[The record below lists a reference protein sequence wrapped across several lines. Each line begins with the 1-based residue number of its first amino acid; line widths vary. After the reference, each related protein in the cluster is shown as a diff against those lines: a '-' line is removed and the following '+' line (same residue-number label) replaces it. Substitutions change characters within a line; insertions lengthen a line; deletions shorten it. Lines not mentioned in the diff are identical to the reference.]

1 MEMTTGQLI
10 TIVIAIFGS
19 SGLWHLIETRLIRK
33 DELKD
38 RNQKSI
44 NEYEEHLMQC
54 SDACKKLLAYILI
67 PWQEDAMGRSE
78 KFVGIHEYEVMSGL
92 CQTYREIGGNG
103 TVKNRQEY
111 IDTFDRVPDVDIE
124 EKEIESWTN

>member
-1 MEMTTGQLI
+1 MLTTGQLI

-19 SGLWHLIETRLIRK
+19 SGLWHLLETRLIRK

-38 RNQKSI
+38 RDVKDLHD
-44 NEYEEHLMQC
+44 YEEHLELC
-54 SDACKKLLAYILI
+54 SKSCKKLLAYILI
-67 PWQEDAMGRSE
+67 PWQEDAMARSE

-92 CQTYREIGGNG
+92 CETYRELGGNG
-103 TVKNRQEY
+103 TVKKRQDY

-124 EKEIESWTN
+124 RETEQWTN